1 MPSTVPTLDEALAL
15 HRQGRF
21 REARRLYE
29 KLAAKEPRNARL
41 QSMIGVAAHQEGQ
54 PKLAARALAKAVAL
68 EPDNAEYQ
76 SALGFAE
83 LQQGRQD
90 AAAAAL
96 DRALALAPD
105 MPDTHTNLGDL
116 AQARGDR
123 AVAERHYRAA
133 LDRDDRQP
141 RAWFGLANVL
151 GEMGDSVGALRAV
164 AAASAHAPFDK
175 AIAEGMDAAAS
186 VVPLGWHL
194 DMLADGPRNA
204 VYRAAI
210 ERAVA
215 EVGSDALVLEIGA
228 GSGLMAMIAARAGA
242 RHVVACE
249 GDPRLAA
256 VAREI
261 VARNGVANRVT
272 IVAKRSTDLRV
283 GEDLPTR
290 AGVVIG
296 EIFDGTLLGEDALVS
311 FGDAADRLVAPEARW
326 VPPRGRIHAA
336 VIEDPAMRP
345 RARIGEVEGF
355 DLSPFNKLVTRRA
368 GLAGGLS
375 QDRRLLTEPTM
386 LFDLDFA
393 APSPLVGRTA
403 QSVTVRTDGAADA
416 ILLWFSLDFGGG
428 LRLDNDPEGAPTH
441 WPHGFQILVPGRSLV
456 AGETVTIQAEYFRQL
471 IFAELMSEAT
481 T

>member
-1 MPSTVPTLDEALAL
+1 MPSAAPTLDDALAL
-15 HRQGRF
+15 HRQGRY

-41 QSMIGVAAHQEGQ
+41 HSMIGVAAHQEGQ
-54 PKLAARALAKAVAL
+54 PKVSARALAKATAL

-83 LQQGRQD
+83 LQQGRLD
-90 AAAAAL
+90 AAATAL
-96 DRALALAPD
+96 DRALALAPQ
-105 MPDTHTNLGDL
+105 MPDVHANLGDL
-116 AQARGDR
+116 ARARGER
-123 AVAERHYRAA
+123 AAAERHYQAA
-133 LDRDDRQP
+133 LDRDDRHA

-151 GEMGDSVGALRAV
+151 GETGDAAGALRAV
-164 AAASAHAPFDK
+164 AAASAHAPFDT
-175 AIAEGMDAAAS
+175 AIADGMDTAAS

-215 EVGSDALVLEIGA
+215 DAGPDAPVLEIGA

-242 RHVVACE
+242 RRVVACE

-256 VAREI
+256 VATEI
-261 VARNGVANRVT
+261 VARNGLADRVT
-272 IVAKRSTDLRV
+272 IVPKRSTDLRI
-283 GEDLPTR
+283 GEDLPAR

-311 FGDAADRLVAPEARW
+311 FGDAADRLVAADARW

-355 DLSPFNKLVTRRA
+355 DLSPFNRLVTRRA
-368 GLAGGLS
+368 GLSGGLS
-375 QDRRLLTEPTM
+375 RERRLLTEPTV
-386 LFDLDFA
+386 LFELDFA
-393 APSPLVGRTA
+393 APSPLAGRTA
-403 QSVTVRTDGAADA
+403 RPVSVRADGAADA

-428 LRLDNDPEGAPTH
+428 LRLDNDPEGPPTH
-441 WPHGFQILVPGRSLV
+441 WPHGFQILVPGRTLT
-456 AGETVTIQAEYFRQL
+456 AGETVTIEAEYFRQL
-471 IFAELMSEAT
+471 IFADLAAAAAG
-481 T
+481 